1 MDAHPPKPGA
11 AGALFA
17 GTATVLVG
25 SSFVSSSLLTHYP
38 FLWGQAIRY
47 LAAGLVLLA
56 IARPWSAGRPRPTG
70 RDLGWLAALGATG
83 LLGFN
88 VAVLAALRTAEPAVV
103 GVMVGCVPL
112 VMALVTPLLARRR
125 PSPRLLACA
134 GLVVAGAAIV
144 QGFGRT
150 DLAGSLYSVLA
161 LAGEA
166 AFSLVAL
173 PVLPQLGPLLVST
186 YACLFAGAEGL
197 ALAAL
202 GRGVGGGGALRAP
215 TGEETGALAW
225 LVLAVTVVA
234 FLCWFEG
241 LRRLQAERATLLAG
255 LIPVAA
261 AVLAPLAGTGAFG
274 VSQLAGSV
282 LVAIG
287 VSLGLGGAPAPAAAS
302 ADEPAPAV
310 GERAGDL
317 AGRTRD

>member
-1 MDAHPPKPGA
+1 
-11 AGALFA
+11 
-17 GTATVLVG
+17 
-25 SSFVSSSLLTHYP
+25 
-38 FLWGQAIRY
+38 
-47 LAAGLVLLA
+47 
-56 IARPWSAGRPRPTG
+56 
-70 RDLGWLAALGATG
+70 
-83 LLGFN
+83 
-88 VAVLAALRTAEPAVV
+88 
-103 GVMVGCVPL
+103 
-112 VMALVTPLLARRR
+112 
-125 PSPRLLACA
+125 
-134 GLVVAGAAIV
+134 
-144 QGFGRT
+144 
-150 DLAGSLYSVLA
+150 
-161 LAGEA
+161 
-166 AFSLVAL
+166 
-173 PVLPQLGPLLVST
+173 
-186 YACLFAGAEGL
+186 
-197 ALAAL
+197 
-202 GRGVGGGGALRAP
+202 VGGGGALRAP